1 MSGKRGEQNSESV
14 SNQIYTFARTTCF
27 ASPSFASRMK
37 AVVVAM
43 LAYVSGVPF
52 PQLQFPLGITSSP
65 HHLSL
70 IDWNCSTNQS
80 QSRID
85 RMTTCSPHSHNSAA
99 FGCWKPS
106 GWCVDLFSQCFA
118 LKVEYIRELSSLP
131 CKSLALWMETLETG

>member
-14 SNQIYTFARTTCF
+14 SSQIYTFARKTCF

-52 PQLQFPLGITSSP
+52 QHLKFPLGITSFP

-70 IDWNCSTNQS
+70 ID
-80 QSRID
+80 
-85 RMTTCSPHSHNSAA
+85 
-99 FGCWKPS
+99 
-106 GWCVDLFSQCFA
+106 
-118 LKVEYIRELSSLP
+118 
-131 CKSLALWMETLETG
+131 